1 MDGAEHPALLGAS
14 PTPRTSPHRINP
26 DACIP
31 QNPTTDPQHPFISHP
46 WMLAQLGAAGT
57 RPGTHGPSASALL
70 ILPFAVPEAQRHA
83 REGCHLLLVR
93 RGRQPSAGV

>member
-1 MDGAEHPALLGAS
+1 MEPSIQRSLEHPQHPAPALTAS
-14 PTPRTSPHRINP
+14 TQMPAS
-26 DACIP
+26 P

-57 RPGTHGPSASALL
+57 RPGTHGPSAPALL
-70 ILPFAVPEAQRHA
+70 ILPFAVPEAQRRA